1 MPLLKLLS
9 DGKFHSGVE
18 LGEALGVSRSA
29 IWKRLKTLEDD
40 LGVEVFKVPGRG
52 YRLEEPLSLLDA
64 ERIAGE
70 GGWPVAVLA
79 SIDSTNA
86 EAQRRLQQQQQ
97 PPFALLA
104 EHQQAG
110 RGRRGRAWV
119 SPYGKN
125 LYLTAVVSS
134 QGGIQKLQAL
144 SLTMGL
150 AVIRTLQQLGVED
163 ARLKWP
169 NDVLV
174 RGRKLAGILI
184 ELSGDPQDVCQA
196 IIGIGIN
203 VNMRMA
209 NDIDQPWISM
219 AEVLGGL
226 QDRNQVASLLLREI
240 DSLWQIHRQSGFA
253 ALRGEWERYH
263 GWQGRA
269 VTLSSGVRCIQGT
282 VAGVAEDGAILMR
295 VDGQTQAFSG
305 GELSLSLDHD
315 S

>member
-64 ERIAGE
+64 ERIARE
-70 GGWPVAVLA
+70 GGWPVTVLA

-86 EAQRRLQQQQQ
+86 EAQRRLHQQL

-163 ARLKWP
+163 ACLKWP

-203 VNMRMA
+203 VNMRLA
-209 NDIDQPWISM
+209 DNIDQPWISM
-219 AEVLGGL
+219 AEALGGL

-240 DSLWQIHRQSGFA
+240 DNLWQIHRQVGFA

-282 VAGVAEDGAILMR
+282 VAGVAEDGAILMH
-295 VDGQTQAFSG
+295 VDGRTQAFSG

>member
-64 ERIAGE
+64 ERIAQE

-86 EAQRRLQQQQQ
+86 EAQRRLPQQQ

-104 EHQQAG
+104 EHQLAG

-134 QGGIQKLQAL
+134 PGGIQKLQAL

-163 ARLKWP
+163 ACLKWP

-203 VNMRMA
+203 VNMRLA
-209 NDIDQPWISM
+209 DNIDQPWISM
-219 AEVLGGL
+219 AEALGGL

-240 DSLWQIHRQSGFA
+240 DSLWQIHRRSGFA
-253 ALRGEWERYH
+253 ALRSEWERYH

-282 VAGVAEDGAILMR
+282 VAGVAEDGAILMH

>member
-64 ERIAGE
+64 ERIAQE
-70 GGWPVAVLA
+70 GGWPVTVLA

-86 EAQRRLQQQQQ
+86 EAQRRLPQQQ

-134 QGGIQKLQAL
+134 PGGIQKLQAL

-163 ARLKWP
+163 TW
-169 NDVLV
+169 
-174 RGRKLAGILI
+174 GRRTK
-184 ELSGDPQDVCQA
+184 
-196 IIGIGIN
+196 
-203 VNMRMA
+203 RMA
-209 NDIDQPWISM
+209 GKAARQNLRVPSSM
-219 AEVLGGL
+219 GGTPCRPSL
-226 QDRNQVASLLLREI
+226 MTTKFTPQARMTTSASNR
-240 DSLWQIHRQSGFA
+240 SR
-253 ALRGEWERYH
+253 
-263 GWQGRA
+263 
-269 VTLSSGVRCIQGT
+269 
-282 VAGVAEDGAILMR
+282 GAIDNSLN
-295 VDGQTQAFSG
+295 AFR
-305 GELSLSLDHD
+305 
-315 S
+315 